1 MLLSPSHPFLMPG
14 QFWETQE
21 KKNKK
26 KCTKNLWPT
35 VCVCLWDRTF
45 CFWFSLEFYSF
56 LFRTFALS
64 RRIGK
69 IYTLPRL
76 PTKVSDFLVLKNYNN
91 DNSKRSYG
99 IFVSSWKIVWLFGFR
114 YTQREVEFR
123 FLKNLNFGFALHWF
137 CCFFRVIRVCGDVCA
152 RVCTKNTNEGDSS
165 SCCVVD
171 SSPRDPGSSA
181 WTWLLE

>member
-1 MLLSPSHPFLMPG
+1 MY
-14 QFWETQE
+14 
-21 KKNKK
+21 KKSL
-26 KCTKNLWPT
+26 THR
-35 VCVCLWDRTF
+35 VCVCGIARF
-45 CFWFSLEFYSF
+45 VFWFSLEFYSF

-137 CCFFRVIRVCGDVCA
+137 CCLFRVIRVCM
-152 RVCTKNTNEGDSS
+152 
-165 SCCVVD
+165 CVVT
-171 SSPRDPGSSA
+171 SVRGCVQKIRTKVILLA
-181 WTWLLE
+181 ATWLIRVREILDPPRGLGF